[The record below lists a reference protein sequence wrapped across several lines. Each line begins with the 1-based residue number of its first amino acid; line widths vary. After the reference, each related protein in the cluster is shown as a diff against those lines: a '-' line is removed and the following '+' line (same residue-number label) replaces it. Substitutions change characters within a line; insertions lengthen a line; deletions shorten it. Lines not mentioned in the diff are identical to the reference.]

1 MTIVRAV
8 AGGAPTK
15 ATSWG
20 PSRGPPSGM
29 GCVQCVDTTA
39 AYVAKL
45 EKINRDQ
52 TARILQLEE
61 ELRGVRT
68 RNSEN
73 TQHLRVRLL
82 LPIVTQQ

>member
-52 TARILQLEE
+52 TARI
-61 ELRGVRT
+61 
-68 RNSEN
+68 
-73 TQHLRVRLL
+73 
-82 LPIVTQQ
+82 